1 MLTSGTEE
9 ERQELM
15 SICVQIL
22 TNYPMTDL
30 VTPIFVFEQL
40 CSIIHPVSI
49 YPSICLSTHSSIY
62 LSIYPFIHLS
72 VYLPIHPSICLSIHS
87 SIYLSIYPFIHR
99 SVYLPIHPS
108 ICLSIHSSHASI
120 HLSVQY
126 PSMYLSPFLGRGRCW

>member
-1 MLTSGTEE
+1 MLQTLEMLTSGTEE

-49 YPSICLSTHSSIY
+49 YPSICLS
-62 LSIYPFIHLS
+62 
-72 VYLPIHPSICLSIHS
+72 IHS
-87 SIYLSIYPFIHR
+87 SIYLSIYLFIPCINPFICSIFICVSFSLSR
-99 SVYLPIHPS
+99 KRKMLVNFISNLIKILNKKSFYKVVCKGTPIAVET
-108 ICLSIHSSHASI
+108 LD
-120 HLSVQY
+120 
-126 PSMYLSPFLGRGRCW
+126 